1 MNNCFTAFVYDVYVT
16 AELLSGLRKEVESGR
31 LPSNIADRMEEVYH
45 NYRNAVS
52 NQIDLNTGWKIYFT
66 CAFSWNFLV
75 HLRFEFMHSICTPIH
90 V

>member
-1 MNNCFTAFVYDVYVT
+1 MVTANLCSHNSLFCLQMNNCFTAFVYDVYVT

-52 NQIDLNTGWKIYFT
+52 NQI
-66 CAFSWNFLV
+66 
-75 HLRFEFMHSICTPIH
+75 
-90 V
+90 